1 MKAKTSP
8 DVSEDQSVAETSIS
22 DSPAE
27 IDVVLE
33 AVCVSPSPSVHV
45 FSTSNTA
52 PTDSPSLKAPPSPIE
67 PLPFYEMI
75 NGVVLEKPTPDLN
88 AVVRGLDILEAN
100 LNHQKTYNLLQ
111 NDKIR
116 ELENRISQLE
126 GDLIQS
132 KARFCVTDHVI
143 DALKGEINRLQQ
155 FTRRYTISVTGI
167 PKQKEEKD
175 NPDILREKIHK
186 LIADVKST
194 TNKEDI
200 DKFHRNGRV
209 TNGNEQEILI
219 RFKSHAAKESFY
231 RARKTLPP
239 SMKEVKIR
247 PSLSRHQNDL
257 LREAIDTVEQYS
269 LNDEIVNPVNPIEF
283 VFANIHGDIQAKMKS
298 KVRGSPFITFN
309 SIQDLRR
316 KFQDA
321 QAIEQTDTAFDI
333 ISSRIDRAEQ
343 MRKEDEQQVRPQSGD
358 EDDMGFGNFC

>member
-8 DVSEDQSVAETSIS
+8 DVSEDQSEAETCIS
-22 DSPAE
+22 DSPTE

-33 AVCVSPSPSVHV
+33 AVCVSPSPYVHD
-45 FSTSNTA
+45 FSTSNTT

-75 NGVVLEKPTPDLN
+75 NGVLLEKPTPDLN
-88 AVVRGLDILEAN
+88 AVVRGLNILEAN
-100 LNHQKTYNLLQ
+100 LNYQKTYNLLQ

-126 GDLIQS
+126 GDLMQS

-155 FTRRYTISVTGI
+155 FTRRYTVSVTGI
-167 PKQKEEKD
+167 AKQKEEKD
-175 NPDILREKIHK
+175 NPDILRDKIHK
-186 LIADVKST
+186 LIAEVKST
-194 TNKEDI
+194 TNIEDI

-239 SMKEVKIR
+239 AMKEVKIR

-269 LNDEIVNPVNPIEF
+269 FNDEIVNPIEF
-283 VFANIHGDIQAKMKS
+283 VFANIHGDIQAKMKT

-309 SIQDLRR
+309 SIQDLHR

-333 ISSRIDRAEQ
+333 IASRIDRAEQ

-358 EDDMGFGNFC
+358 EDDMGFDIFS